1 MTRITRYGR
10 KVKTTF
16 ISTMFAACIA
26 IVIGIPFVSKNM
38 FNNDVGAANTEEEVN
53 VALANAR
60 LQLSQQLDDY
70 IYMDCDV
77 QIDKENRAIAS
88 RMSEKQLES
97 SIYSQLFD
105 CILDVEKQLAYTVR
119 IDDYTV
125 NLSSKQDVEEL

>member
-1 MTRITRYGR
+1 MNE
-10 KVKTTF
+10 KLEL
-16 ISTMFAACIA
+16 
-26 IVIGIPFVSKNM
+26 
-38 FNNDVGAANTEEEVN
+38 TEEEVN

-97 SIYSQLFD
+97 SIYSQLFVYLMLKSSLH
-105 CILDVEKQLAYTVR
+105 IL
-119 IDDYTV
+119 
-125 NLSSKQDVEEL
+125 